1 MRASLMPLMM
11 LWTIFPNAATMA
23 AKALL
28 PTSVQIQCAST
39 GAPAKS
45 DGEME
50 GTSTANAI
58 AGHTHNASA
67 ASAGKT
73 TVTFFMVFLSKNGS
87 DILFSGDQPMT
98 TMTKAKKTAKPRASK
113 KQPLLPPSAGVTNVA
128 GQKLLIIPLDD
139 FEEWLEDI
147 ALSALVEERIEEGG
161 PYISLEEFE
170 RRLDQRNKGR
180 KK

>member
-1 MRASLMPLMM
+1 
-11 LWTIFPNAATMA
+11 
-23 AKALL
+23 
-28 PTSVQIQCAST
+28 
-39 GAPAKS
+39 
-45 DGEME
+45 
-50 GTSTANAI
+50 
-58 AGHTHNASA
+58 
-67 ASAGKT
+67 
-73 TVTFFMVFLSKNGS
+73 
-87 DILFSGDQPMT
+87 MT